1 MKMPENKLEL
11 ILSPLERNS
20 RGKVRCGVD
29 VLGIL
34 NKTGPCFFFCHE
46 EKSFWKNLMAKAAEP
61 YTPLPRCVDQ
71 YPECKSYGKQACV
84 STPGKCNALSDMFSP
99 KVS

>member
-1 MKMPENKLEL
+1 
-11 ILSPLERNS
+11 
-20 RGKVRCGVD
+20 
-29 VLGIL
+29 
-34 NKTGPCFFFCHE
+34 
-46 EKSFWKNLMAKAAEP
+46 MAKAAEP
-61 YTPLPRCVDQ
+61 YTPLPGCVDQ